1 MDNNFDFDKEK
12 IKNILA
18 ESNNS
23 SMNDSELDKAEEA
36 LIKYAQSHAVNPP
49 EELRNKIF
57 AKINKLTAEK
67 SATKNIDLHSLP
79 VLDQES
85 NWIDWQKATAHIEP
99 PAYDDIYLHTLES
112 NEHREL
118 FVAWVKDFVP
128 DEVHHD
134 LLESF
139 LILEGSCECYIKNQ
153 KGEERKVRMV
163 QGDFITMQIGETHN
177 IKITSPQPT
186 KAILQW
192 KKLAA

>member
-1 MDNNFDFDKEK
+1 MENNFDFDKEK

-18 ESNNS
+18 APNNNS
-23 SMNDSELDKAEEA
+23 VNDSELDKAEEA
-36 LIKYAQSHAVNPP
+36 IINYAQSHAVNPP
-49 EELRNKIF
+49 ENLRNKIF

-67 SATKNIDLHSLP
+67 RTTKNIDLNSLP
-79 VLDQES
+79 VLDQDS
-85 NWIDWQKATAHIEP
+85 NWMDWQEATAHIEP

-139 LILEGSCECYIKNQ
+139 LILEGSCECYIK
-153 KGEERKVRMV
+153 
-163 QGDFITMQIGETHN
+163 
-177 IKITSPQPT
+177 T
-186 KAILQW
+186 KRA
-192 KKLAA
+192 KSAK